1 MRKQKL
7 FPPVIKWSGSKRTQ
21 AHEIIKHFPKFDRYF
36 EPFLGGGS
44 VLYALLQR
52 DKTVK
57 AFGNDVCKPLID
69 FWNVLKNDPESVLA
83 EYDTRWNFLQEEG
96 HTYFYKV
103 RDVFNRNQGP
113 HDLLFLSRT
122 CVNGLIRF
130 NKNGEFNNSLHH
142 TRKGI
147 APERL
152 KRILFDWSESI
163 QDVTFSSDDYQKI
176 LSEAKTSDFVYLDP
190 PYFHTNGR
198 YYGKINYNKFLQFL
212 QELNGKGVKY
222 ALSFDGKR
230 GEKDYTA
237 QVPKNLY
244 KTHIYIRSGNSS
256 FKKVMDKQNQEVQE
270 SLYLNY

>member
-21 AHEIIKHFPKFDRYF
+21 AHEIIKYFPKFDRYF
-36 EPFLGGGS
+36 EPFLGGGA
-44 VLYALLQR
+44 VLYALLEKN
-52 DKTVK
+52 KTTE

-69 FWNVLKNDPESVLA
+69 FWNVLKKDPKTVLS
-83 EYDTRWNFLQEEG
+83 EYETRWNLLQKEG

-103 RDVFNRNQGP
+103 RDVFNRDQDP

-130 NKNGEFNNSLHH
+130 NKKGEFNNSLHH
-142 TRKGI
+142 TRRGI
-147 APERL
+147 TPERL
-152 KRILFDWSESI
+152 KQILFNWSNNI
-163 QDVTFSSDDYQKI
+163 QNATFVSDDYQKI
-176 LSEAKTSDFVYLDP
+176 LSEVKPNDFVYLDP

-212 QELNGKGVKY
+212 QELNRKNIKY

-230 GEKDYTA
+230 GEKDYTT
-237 QVPKNLY
+237 QMPKDLY
-244 KTHIYIRSGNSS
+244 KNHIYIKSGNSS